1 MVPRNGVEILGER
14 AAIVFWIEARGAAE
28 HQFHNDIEG
37 GASHGGSRIDRT
49 IGLRGFPALDLPLRH
64 GGEGGHKRQYCLRPE
79 DRRCGPPLPPPFS
92 AFRNEDRI
100 FSHHRLERTAGRRVT
115 AEGVRLLDQDF
126 TNHLRLADQENVG
139 IARTHARDALL
150 IGRLRDGLDIVAPER
165 RQSAEAERPRRRLER
180 NKVGVYEHRIDL
192 AAPCLYLTARYISD
206 KFRKLAQGAPTIEG
220 RAVAP
225 VPRMA
230 RQFIYHMQELSKTYP
245 GNRKVLDNVHLSF
258 YPDAKIGVL
267 GVNGAG
273 KSTLLRIMAGIDDEY
288 SGEAWAADGA
298 RVGYLPQEPQ
308 LDTAKSVRENVMEGV
323 AAQKAILD
331 RYNELALNY
340 SDETADEMTR
350 LQDEI
355 ESKGLWDLDS
365 KVDQAMDALR
375 CPADDADVTKL
386 SGGERRRVALC
397 KLLLEQPD
405 LLLLDEPTNHLD
417 AESVM
422 WLEGHLR
429 NYPGAILIVT
439 HDRYFLDNVTGWIL
453 ELDRGRG
460 IPYEGNYSSWL
471 VQKQKRLEQE
481 GREEEAHQR
490 TLAREQEWIAA
501 SPRARQAKS
510 KARYER
516 YEDLLRKAGEKQTQ
530 TAQIVIPVA
539 ERLGQNVID
548 FESLTKGFGSNL
560 LIDDLT
566 FKLPA
571 GGIVGVIGPNGAGKT
586 TLFRMITAQDKPN
599 SGTIKVGESVQLGY
613 VDQSRDT
620 LDGKKTVW
628 EEISGGL
635 DQLQLGKREVNSRA
649 YCAAFNFKGADQ
661 QKKVGQLSGGE
672 RNRVHLAKM
681 LKSGANVLLLDEPT
695 NDLDVDTLRALEEA
709 LEDFAGCAVIIT
721 HDRWFLD
728 RIATHI
734 LAFEGDSHVEWF
746 EGNFQD
752 YEKDKMR
759 RLGIDTVIPQR
770 IKYKKFSR

>member
-1 MVPRNGVEILGER
+1 
-14 AAIVFWIEARGAAE
+14 
-28 HQFHNDIEG
+28 
-37 GASHGGSRIDRT
+37 
-49 IGLRGFPALDLPLRH
+49 
-64 GGEGGHKRQYCLRPE
+64 
-79 DRRCGPPLPPPFS
+79 
-92 AFRNEDRI
+92 
-100 FSHHRLERTAGRRVT
+100 
-115 AEGVRLLDQDF
+115 
-126 TNHLRLADQENVG
+126 
-139 IARTHARDALL
+139 
-150 IGRLRDGLDIVAPER
+150 
-165 RQSAEAERPRRRLER
+165 
-180 NKVGVYEHRIDL
+180 
-192 AAPCLYLTARYISD
+192 
-206 KFRKLAQGAPTIEG
+206 
-220 RAVAP
+220 
-225 VPRMA
+225 MA
-230 RQFIYHMQELSKTYP
+230 RQFIYHMQGLSKTYP
-245 GNRKVLDNVHLSF
+245 GNRKVLENVNLSF

-267 GVNGAG
+267 GINGAG
-273 KSTLLRIMAGIDDEY
+273 KSTLLRIMAGLDTEF
-288 SGEAWAADGA
+288 SGEAWAAEGA
-298 RVGYLPQEPQ
+298 RVGYLAQEPQ
-308 LDTAKSVRENVMEGV
+308 LDAAKSVRENVMDGV
-323 AAQKAILD
+323 AAQKAILE
-331 RYNELALNY
+331 RYNELATNY
-340 SDETADEMTR
+340 SDETADEMTK

-355 ESKGLWDLDS
+355 EAQGLWDLDS

-375 CPADDADVTKL
+375 CPPDDAEVAKL

-397 KLLLEQPD
+397 RLLLEQPD

-417 AESVM
+417 AESVL

-471 VQKQKRLEQE
+471 GQKQKRLEQE
-481 GREEEAHQR
+481 GREEEARQR
-490 TLAREQEWIAA
+490 TLAREQEWISA

-516 YEDLLRKAGEKQTQ
+516 YEELLKKAGEKQTQ
-530 TAQIVIPVA
+530 SAQIVIPVA
-539 ERLGQNVID
+539 ERLGQNVVD
-548 FESLTKGFGSNL
+548 FEGLRKGFGDNL

-566 FKLPA
+566 FKLPP
-571 GGIVGVIGPNGAGKT
+571 GGIVGIIGPNGAGKT
-586 TLFRMITAQDKPN
+586 TLFRMITNQDSPDA
-599 SGTIKVGESVQLGY
+599 GTIKIGESVHLGY

-620 LDGKKTVW
+620 LEGKKTVW

-661 QKKVGQLSGGE
+661 QKKVGALSGGE

-709 LEDFAGCAVIIT
+709 LEDFAGCAVIIS

-759 RLGIDTVIPQR
+759 RLGVDSVMPQR